1 MLQFVAY
8 SRTLVLGSGHSE
20 QFWTKKP
27 PNRVVF
33 CLQLENAAD
42 HGSGSN
48 VGDGMQF
55 EFAE

>member
-1 MLQFVAY
+1 MCV
-8 SRTLVLGSGHSE
+8 VL
-20 QFWTKKP
+20 
-27 PNRVVF
+27 

-55 EFAE
+55 EFAEQDEEYDGQTDGREIEG